1 MAPWDRMVWALPLAA
16 AGMLHGEAAEERR
29 GFAGWLAHVCSPE
42 MRRAEAR
49 LDWLAGELKNL
60 PELSSAPFASRYGF
74 RSEKLDTQ
82 DGPQWVQI
90 DLGRSWPID
99 RIAAV
104 PTHIPALGNEG
115 EGYGFPL
122 RFSIEVSG
130 DPGMKDAFTV
140 VDRTGGDV
148 VNPGRYPMVFGID
161 PTEARYIRF
170 TATKHSP
177 LDEGFFWA
185 LEELVVLSG
194 NTSVATTRK
203 TMASSSLELFPNWSM
218 YRINDGQSELG
229 MPVTME
235 KSPTKGYASAVT
247 NYLNQEEKWIE
258 VDLGEEH
265 AIDEVRLFPV
275 VSGNFETPGLHS
287 FPRRWKIE
295 LANDPGFKDPVLINQ
310 ALKSNTPGYPG
321 RCPFSVPAFG
331 QRGRY
336 LRLVAQELW
345 GVDDRASFALAEI
358 RVYAGGENIAL
369 GKPVRAKDQAD
380 TLESGEWSPGA
391 VVDGFNSTNRLSEY
405 PEYLDLIERRG
416 RFEGER
422 ERLVALRDRKINT
435 AGMAIAYGG
444 GGLGAAAFLGF
455 GWLLVRQRTMR
466 SRAVAHLRN
475 QIARDLHD
483 DIGSNLGGIV
493 LLSEIGGRYCENE
506 QAREDF
512 KTIREAAETTS
523 QSMQDIV
530 WLIERENVGLREL
543 VTRLRR
549 SAEALLGESR
559 IALKV
564 SPADFPDRPLSL
576 FFRRH
581 VFFAFKETI
590 NNARKHSGA
599 TAVELRIWIDSDE
612 LRFEVH
618 DNGCGFDP
626 ESASQSGHGLA
637 NLRRRAERVK
647 GDCTIKSSP
656 GEGSVVVFSAP
667 FKASKSNI

>member
-1 MAPWDRMVWALPLAA
+1 MVWALPIIAA
-16 AGMLHGEAAEERR
+16 AGILHGEAAEEPR

-49 LDWLAGELKNL
+49 LEWLSGELQKL
-60 PELSSAPFASRYGF
+60 PELSKTPFASRYGF
-74 RSEKLDTQ
+74 RSEKLESRD
-82 DGPQWVQI
+82 DPQWVQI
-90 DLGRSWPID
+90 DLGRSCRID
-99 RIAAV
+99 RIAAM
-104 PTHIPALGNEG
+104 PAHIPALGKEG
-115 EGYGFPL
+115 VGYGFPL

-130 DPGMKDAFTV
+130 DAGMKDAVTV

-148 VNPGRYPMVFGID
+148 GNPGRYPMIFGID

-170 TATKHSP
+170 TATKHRP

-194 NTSVATTRK
+194 NTSVATTRR
-203 TMASSSLELFPNWSM
+203 TTASSSLELFPNWSM

-229 MPVTME
+229 MPVTIE
-235 KSPTKGYASAVT
+235 KSPTKGYASAVA
-247 NYLNQEEKWIE
+247 NYLDTAEKWIE

-265 AIDEVRLFPV
+265 AIDEVRLLPV
-275 VSGNFETPGLHS
+275 VSGNFEMPGLRS

-295 LANDPGFKDPVLINQ
+295 LANDPGFKHPVLLHRDQ
-310 ALKSNTPGYPG
+310 KSNTPGYPG
-321 RCPFSVPAFG
+321 RCSFSVPAFG

-345 GVDDRASFALAEI
+345 GADERAGFALAEI
-358 RVYAGGENIAL
+358 RVYSGGENVAL
-369 GKPVRAKDQAD
+369 GKPVRAKDQAE
-380 TLESGEWSPGA
+380 TTGAEGWSPAA
-391 VVDGFNSTNRLSEY
+391 VVDGFSSTNRLIEY
-405 PEYLDLIERRG
+405 PGYLDLIERRG
-416 RFEGER
+416 RLEGER
-422 ERLVALRDRKINT
+422 ERLMALRERKRNT
-435 AGMAIAYGG
+435 AGKAIAYSGG
-444 GGLGAAAFLGF
+444 GIGAATFLGF

-466 SRAVAHLRN
+466 NRAVTQLRN

-493 LLSEIGGRYCENE
+493 LLSEIGSRHCENK

-543 VTRLRR
+543 VTRMRR

-564 SPADFPDRPLSL
+564 SPADFPDRSLSL

-590 NNARKHSGA
+590 NNVRRHSGA
-599 TAVELRIWIDSDE
+599 TAVELSIWLDPDE
-612 LRFEVH
+612 LRFEVR

-637 NLRRRAERVK
+637 NLRSRAGRVK
-647 GDCTIKSSP
+647 GGCDITSSP
-656 GEGSVVVFSAP
+656 GKGTSVIFSAP
-667 FKASKSNI
+667 FKSGRN